1 MQYPLC
7 DVFSETTVPFVITN
21 PQQLGP
27 TLKGLRK
34 QKGLTQVQMAK
45 QSGLGQKTISLLET
59 EPRRSSVDSLLR
71 YLSAVDVAMSLD
83 LIAALRASNQTEW

>member
-1 MQYPLC
+1 MA
-7 DVFSETTVPFVITN
+7 FVITN

-34 QKGLTQVQMAK
+34 QKGLTQVELSRL
-45 QSGLGQKTISLLET
+45 SGLGQKTISLLET
-59 EPRRSSVDSLLR
+59 EPWRCSVDSLLR

-83 LIAALRASNQTEW
+83 LIAALRAGSSEAW

>member
-1 MQYPLC
+1 MERAVAFIISNQ
-7 DVFSETTVPFVITN
+7 
-21 PQQLGP
+21 QQLGP

-59 EPRRSSVDSLLR
+59 EPWRCSVDSLLR
-71 YLSAVDVAMSLD
+71 YMAAVDVAMSLD
-83 LIAALRASNQTEW
+83 FIATLSSSSEEW

>member
-1 MQYPLC
+1 MA
-7 DVFSETTVPFVITN
+7 FVITSQ
-21 PQQLGP
+21 QQLGP

-34 QKGLTQVQMAK
+34 QKGLTQVQLAR

-59 EPRRSSVDSLLR
+59 EPWRCSVDSLSR

-83 LIAALRASNQTEW
+83 FIAALRSSSSEAW

>member
-1 MQYPLC
+1 M
-7 DVFSETTVPFVITN
+7 SFVITN

-34 QKGLTQVQMAK
+34 QKGLTQVEMAK

-59 EPRRSSVDSLLR
+59 EPWRCGVDSLLR
-71 YLSAVDVAMSLD
+71 YLAAVDVAMSLD
-83 LIAALRASNQTEW
+83 LIAALRGSGNETW

>member
-1 MQYPLC
+1 M
-7 DVFSETTVPFVITN
+7 PFVITN

-59 EPRRSSVDSLLR
+59 EPWRCSVDSLLR
-71 YLSAVDVAMSLD
+71 YLVAVDVAISLD
-83 LIAALRASNQTEW
+83 FMAALRAGSNEAW

>member
-1 MQYPLC
+1 MA
-7 DVFSETTVPFVITN
+7 FVITN

-34 QKGLTQVQMAK
+34 QKRLTQMQMAR

-59 EPRRSSVDSLLR
+59 EPWRCSVDSLLR
-71 YLSAVDVAMSLD
+71 YLSAVDIAMSLD
-83 LIAALRASNQTEW
+83 FMAALRGGSDATW